1 MQNIMGHD
9 IHADTVGEGSPAL
22 VLHCA
27 LGRSEAMMP
36 LVQQLGYR
44 ATLFDLPGHGQSGN
58 WDGASDYQRLSAD
71 VAAQLCDGPTHVIGH
86 SFGATA
92 ALRLAVE
99 RPELVNRLTLIEPVY
114 FVAAKGTDAHTEFA
128 KGFRPF
134 VAAML
139 RGEED
144 AAAKMFNEIWGGMPW
159 DAMSDRRRQY
169 LTERIHLVVAG
180 AAEIEEDAAGITSEQ
195 RLGAVDIP
203 VTLIRGGA
211 SQPVLADI
219 HATLAARLPNATDH
233 VVPGAGHMLPMTHAD
248 QVAEIIRSA
257 D

>member
-1 MQNIMGHD
+1 M
-9 IHADTVGEGSPAL
+9 HADTVGAGYPAL

-27 LGRSEAMMP
+27 LGRSEAMAP
-36 LVQQLGYR
+36 LVQQLGYQ
-44 ATLFDLPGHGQSGN
+44 ATLFDLSGHGQSGQ
-58 WDGASDYQRLSAD
+58 WDGRSDYQTLTAG

-99 RPELVNRLTLIEPVY
+99 RPELVSRLTLIEPVY
-114 FVAAKGTDAHTEFA
+114 FAAAKGTAAHAEFA

-139 RGEED
+139 RGDEEQ
-144 AAAKMFNEIWGGMPW
+144 AAKIFNALWGGMPW
-159 DAMSDRRRQY
+159 DAMSERRRRY

-180 AAEIEEDAAGITSEQ
+180 AAAIEKDADGITSEQ
-195 RLGAVDIP
+195 RLAGLNVP
-203 VTLIRGGA
+203 VTLIRGA
-211 SQPVLADI
+211 LSQPVIQEI
-219 HATLAARLPNATDH
+219 HKTLAARLLNAEEH
-233 VVPGAGHMLPMTHAD
+233 VVAGAGHMLPMTHAEH
-248 QVAEIIRSA
+248 VAKIIRAA